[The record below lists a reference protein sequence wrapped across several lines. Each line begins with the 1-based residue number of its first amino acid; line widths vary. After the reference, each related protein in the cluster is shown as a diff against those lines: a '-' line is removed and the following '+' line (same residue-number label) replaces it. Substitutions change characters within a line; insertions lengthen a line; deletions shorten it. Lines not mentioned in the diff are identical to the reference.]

1 MHFECEPA
9 SGSCVLSKLHF
20 SHPRLLLLLSDALDG
35 LPIPAFQQA
44 VLGLNTVAGGQKCL
58 TVGVK
63 IDMRSNQLDILFRQ

>member
-9 SGSCVLSKLHF
+9 SGSCVLSKLHL
-20 SHPRLLLLLSDALDG
+20 LLLLLSDALDG

-63 IDMRSNQLDILFRQ
+63 IEV